1 MNNVRGL
8 ALPILL
14 VLLVLVIG
22 LTAVVLLGDV
32 DESDVSDE
40 QEHMST
46 EVVPADRRTP
56 DADATGT
63 PEGDESPEA
72 SPTR

>member
-14 VLLVLVIG
+14 VLVVLVIG

-40 QEHMST
+40 QGDRST
-46 EVVPADRRTP
+46 TVVPTAE
-56 DADATGT
+56 GT
-63 PEGDESPEA
+63 PESGTPDRGG
-72 SPTR
+72 SPTPSR

>member
-8 ALPILL
+8 ALPIIL
-14 VLLVLVIG
+14 VLIVLVIG

-40 QEHMST
+40 QGDKST
-46 EVVPADRRTP
+46 TQVVPTAE
-56 DADATGT
+56 GT
-63 PEGDESPEA
+63 PESGTPDRGG
-72 SPTR
+72 SPTPGR